1 MPEGQFK
8 PKEFYRKLDSL
19 IVKIK
24 KRVGTRDALAL
35 VLGELVEE
43 VGEELKIKSGC
54 IYKLRMGYFYRIGGA
69 LGDETDSWP
78 EIIGRYEP
86 FLKLISLHKSYIFI
100 DNEVP
105 PWGNNS
111 VAALVGEDEQY
122 LMVFRLKPD
131 WERETLQ
138 FSINVIQ
145 NIINFS
151 SSTSRFTADIQE
163 AYEIQRSLLPRFKIE
178 YPGYEIAARSVPA
191 ERVGGDFYDYGILED
206 DLLSFSIGDASG
218 HGLPAALLVRDV
230 VTGLRMGIEKEM
242 KISEVVKKLNRVIGK
257 SRLSTRFVSMF
268 FAELEESGTLV
279 YVNAGHPPP
288 ILIKDSKEEKL
299 TRGGSILGPM
309 ENATFERGFAFMDPG
324 DFLVMFS
331 DGIFETMNA
340 DGEMFGEERIVNYF
354 RENINKPVSSIVEG
368 LFDYIYEFRNDDKLL
383 DDATLFVIKRH

>member
-1 MPEGQFK
+1 MPDGQFK

-19 IVKIK
+19 LARIK
-24 KRVGTRDALAL
+24 KRVGTKDALAL
-35 VLGELVEE
+35 VLEELVEE
-43 VGEELKIKSGC
+43 VGDDLRIKSGC
-54 IYKLRMGYFYRIGGA
+54 IYQLKMGYFRIIGGA
-69 LGDETDSWP
+69 LGDATNTWP
-78 EIIGRYEP
+78 EPISRYEP
-86 FLKLISLHKSYIFI
+86 FLQLLSLHKSYIFI

-122 LMVFRLKPD
+122 LLVFRLKKD

-151 SSTSRFTADIQE
+151 RSTSRFTADIQE
-163 AYEIQRSLLPRFKIE
+163 AYEIQRSLLPRFKIDFQ
-178 YPGYEIAARSVPA
+178 GFDIAARSVPA
-191 ERVGGDFYDYGILED
+191 ERVGGDFYDYGLLDED
-206 DLLSFSIGDASG
+206 VLSFSIGDASG

-242 KISEVVKKLNRVIGK
+242 KISEIVRKLNHVIGQ

-268 FAELEESGTLV
+268 FAELEENGTLV

-288 ILIKDSKEEKL
+288 IVIKDSKEEKL

-309 ENATFERGFAFMDPG
+309 KNATFERGFAFMDPG

-331 DGIFETMNA
+331 DGIFESMDAN
-340 DGEMFGEERIVNYF
+340 GEMFGEERIVKYV
-354 RENINKPVSSIVEG
+354 RENINEPVDSIVDG
-368 LFDYIYEFRNDDKLL
+368 MFNYLYEFRNDDKLL
-383 DDATLFVIKRH
+383 DDATLFIIKKS